1 MPPRPSGRPPLA
13 QASSQPGAIESA
25 GAAARRRR
33 IGGAS
38 GRTGGVIE
46 VGRGSEALSAL
57 LAELGGRIRPGRRLA
72 REVAG
77 EPAVCPTGIAALDVL
92 LGGGLPRGRLSEL
105 CGPPSSGRTSLA
117 MALLVESLGRGALA
131 AWIDP
136 ADAFDPASAAAALAG
151 RGDLQRLLWI
161 RARTAQEA
169 IRSCERV
176 LETEGFA
183 LTVLDLAHAAGDLTP
198 PPPAR
203 ARMRGRTA
211 PDPGRAAAGRPVR
224 ASAWLRLT
232 RLAARQ
238 RSALVVLSS
247 APQTDHHAELVLE
260 LRRRRSRFSG
270 PPALL
275 DALETTALLRR
286 HRSRPLGRGVE
297 LSLSAELASDDDAAQ
312 R

>member
-1 MPPRPSGRPPLA
+1 
-13 QASSQPGAIESA
+13 
-25 GAAARRRR
+25 
-33 IGGAS
+33 
-38 GRTGGVIE
+38 VIE
-46 VGRGSEALSAL
+46 VGRGSQALSAL

-77 EPAVCPTGIAALDVL
+77 EAAVCPTGIAALDAL

-117 MALLVESLGRGALA
+117 VALLVESLGRGALA

-161 RARTAQEA
+161 RARTGQEA

-183 LTVLDLAHAAGDLTP
+183 LTVLDLAHPAGDLI
-198 PPPAR
+198 PPAPTR
-203 ARMRGRTA
+203 ARMRGRVA
-211 PDPGRAAAGRPVR
+211 ASDPGRAASGRPVR
-224 ASAWLRLT
+224 ASVWLRLN

-275 DALETTALLRR
+275 DALETTAVLRR

-297 LSLSAELASDDDAAQ
+297 LSLTAERASDDDAAQ